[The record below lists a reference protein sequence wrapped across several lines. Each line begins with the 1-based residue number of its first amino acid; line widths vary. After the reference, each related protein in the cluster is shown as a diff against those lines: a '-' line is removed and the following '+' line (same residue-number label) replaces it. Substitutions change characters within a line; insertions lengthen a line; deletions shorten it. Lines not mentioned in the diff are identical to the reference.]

1 MTNKDVVLMLFVIVA
16 VSILFI
22 YLMVTYTREINKYN
36 KEIEKDMKDRAE
48 LKRMRKIES
57 DNAQMQRIKRHR
69 EIEERIHQE
78 KWSTKK

>member
-1 MTNKDVVLMLFVIVA
+1 MLFVIVA

>member
-1 MTNKDVVLMLFVIVA
+1 MTNKDVVLMLFVVL
-16 VSILFI
+16 STGILFI
-22 YLMVTYTREINKYN
+22 YLMVTYTREIK
-36 KEIEKDMKDRAE
+36 KHHRELEKDQQERAE
-48 LKRMRKIES
+48 LKRMRMIEA